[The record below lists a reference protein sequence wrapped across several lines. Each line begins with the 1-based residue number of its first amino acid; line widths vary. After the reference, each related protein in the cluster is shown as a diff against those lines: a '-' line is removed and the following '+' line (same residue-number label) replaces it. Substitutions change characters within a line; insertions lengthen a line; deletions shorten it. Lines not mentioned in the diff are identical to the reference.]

1 MQEKAAVFG
10 RFSRYCGPPG
20 TRSFGTRW
28 SLILCALALAA
39 CAHLCFA
46 TVTPAPKTVLILY
59 SFTDRRAQDDLE
71 ILKST
76 TRSHVGVPVDFHVE
90 FLGAAR
96 FDAPGYEKAVTESLA
111 SVYGG
116 KKIDL
121 VIAVFYPALRFAV
134 DHRQEL
140 FPGTPIAFSSV
151 PPRRLEGQ
159 ELWPGV
165 TGVTMDVDLQ
175 GTIDLAFRLQPDA
188 RNAAVV
194 VGSAETDRYWGA
206 VIDQELRQHQPR
218 LNVINLSGLTTDQLL
233 KQVSALPPRTIVF
246 FQSIPD
252 EEAQP
257 VIGTYE
263 IVSTIA
269 RQFPTYCFVNRCLGH
284 GVIGGSYSD
293 SIEQETDAG
302 KLAARILLGKLQRA
316 FPSCPVLQ
324 RSFMWTGAN

>member
-10 RFSRYCGPPG
+10 SLSRYCDLPG
-20 TRSFGTRW
+20 TRGLGTRG
-28 SLILCALALAA
+28 SLIRCVFVLAGFAN
-39 CAHLCFA
+39 LCFA
-46 TVTPAPKTVLILY
+46 VETPAPKTVLILY

-71 ILKST
+71 ILKSV
-76 TRSHVGVPVDFHVE
+76 TRSHVGTPVDFYVE
-90 FLGAAR
+90 YLRSAR
-96 FDAPGYEKAVTESLA
+96 FDSPGYEKAVTESLA

-121 VIAVFYPALRFAV
+121 VIAVFYPALRFAA

-159 ELWPGV
+159 KLWPGV

-206 VIDQELRQHQPR
+206 VIDQDLRQHQPSVER
-218 LNVINLSGLTTDQLL
+218 N
-233 KQVSALPPRTIVF
+233 
-246 FQSIPD
+246 QSFG
-252 EEAQP
+252 A
-257 VIGTYE
+257 
-263 IVSTIA
+263 
-269 RQFPTYCFVNRCLGH
+269 GH
-284 GVIGGSYSD
+284 GSTAQASLGASSPHHRLLPVDTRRGGA
-293 SIEQETDAG
+293 AG
-302 KLAARILLGKLQRA
+302 DWDL
-316 FPSCPVLQ
+316 
-324 RSFMWTGAN
+324 